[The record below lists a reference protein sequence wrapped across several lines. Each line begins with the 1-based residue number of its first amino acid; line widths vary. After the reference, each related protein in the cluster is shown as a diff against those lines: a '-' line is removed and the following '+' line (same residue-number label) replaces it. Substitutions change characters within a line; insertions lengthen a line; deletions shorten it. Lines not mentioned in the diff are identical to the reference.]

1 MRTFSKRTFI
11 TVVSLVLLCSCGGTG
26 DDKKKDE
33 KPVVAD
39 ITKHPDYQAGLS
51 LVAKNRCLTC
61 HAIDQLVTGPAYRE
75 IANKY
80 ASYPDTIVSHLAKK
94 IIQGGNGVWG
104 QVFMT
109 PNNVSQEDA
118 ETMVRY
124 ILLLKK

>member
-1 MRTFSKRTFI
+1 MKKRMI
-11 TVVSLVLLCSCGGTG
+11 TIISVLLLAACGGSG
-26 DDKKKDE
+26 EKKEE

-39 ITKHPDYQAGLS
+39 ITQHPDYKAGLA

-61 HAIDQLVTGPAYRE
+61 HAVDQVVTGPAYRE

-80 ASYPDTIVSHLAKK
+80 ASYPDTIISHLAQKV
-94 IIQGGNGVWG
+94 IHGGTGVWG

-109 PNNVSQEDA
+109 PNNVSREDA

>member
-1 MRTFSKRTFI
+1 MFVKGYFI
-11 TVVSLVLLCSCGGTG
+11 SALSIACGGSGSNKTE
-26 DDKKKDE
+26 KE
-33 KPVVAD
+33 KPAVTD

-94 IIQGGNGVWG
+94 VIHGGNGVWG
-104 QVFMT
+104 QVYMT
-109 PNNVSQEDA
+109 PNNVTQEDA